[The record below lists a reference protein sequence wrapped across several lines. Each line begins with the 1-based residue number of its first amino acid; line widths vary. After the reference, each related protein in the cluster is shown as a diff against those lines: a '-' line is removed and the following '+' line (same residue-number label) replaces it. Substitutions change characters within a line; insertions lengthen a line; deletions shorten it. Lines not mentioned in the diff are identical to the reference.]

1 MRKRIA
7 LLLGLFV
14 ACFTMACAEVDTPTT
29 EREESVPNATSVS
42 QRASETNATW
52 LVMVYS
58 DADDEVL
65 ETDMFI
71 DINEMELIG
80 SSDKVTMVAQID
92 RHEDIFDEDWHNTR
106 RYLITQDDNLEV
118 INSELVADLGE
129 QNMADPQT
137 LVDFVTWSIQTYP
150 AQRYA
155 LILSDHGMGW
165 VGGWS
170 DPNPGNPGPDGLE
183 ITSGGDLLLLNEID
197 DALGTIRQ
205 QTGIDR
211 LDLVGFDAC
220 LMGHL
225 EVATAVAPHA
235 NIMIASQ
242 EVEPAMGWAYAA
254 FLDELVQ
261 NPAMDGPKLARAIVN
276 SYIRKD
282 IRITDDT
289 ARNRLIQEN
298 WESPNNITQDDVV
311 TSFFDDVTLSAYDL
325 TALPPFM
332 QAFDTFI
339 VALTNTP
346 QRTVAQAAQNAQRF
360 ENVFAEE
367 KSPYIDLLN
376 FANILADENNANQAL
391 VTATDTLRTT
401 LDEFVIAHQHGPS
414 RPGANGVSIHFP
426 NSALYQSSIA
436 GAPVYAQIS
445 QRFTQ
450 DYRWDDFLAFHYFQ
464 TPLGDIPD
472 TTQAITAPGASEI
485 TVSDIALSA
494 ETISTAQSS
503 TLSTSVTGEN
513 IGFVYSFTGYYNAET
528 DTIQVVDRDYIDA
541 GKTRKVDGVY
551 YPNWQGSDIEIE
563 FEWEPILYSIDDGL
577 GTMAP
582 VLLDPQDYG
591 TTRGYPTYTVEG
603 RFTSSNGKSREAR
616 LFFKKGEL
624 LKVLSLGNSR
634 SASTPRVITPRA
646 GDTFTIYNL
655 IIDVHSD
662 DENAPVE
669 YRYEEGDTLTFG
681 DTKWTIAE
689 YAAPTGDYIVGIQ
702 ADDMDGNRYE
712 NYAVITVDE

>member
-1 MRKRIA
+1 MNMRKFAVYTLIVS
-7 LLLGLFV
+7 LINFTV
-14 ACFTMACAEVDTPTT
+14 ACADLESDTTTPQPTSIVEIT
-29 EREESVPNATSVS
+29 PAP
-42 QRASETNATW
+42 ETNW

-65 ETDMFI
+65 ESDMFI

-80 SSDKVTMVAQID
+80 STDNVTMVAQID
-92 RHEDIFDEDWHNTR
+92 RHEDFLDDDWHNTR
-106 RYLITQDDNLEV
+106 RYHITQDNDLDT

-137 LVDFVTWSIQTYP
+137 LIDFVTWSIQTYP

-165 VGGWS
+165 IGGWS

-205 QTGIDR
+205 QTGIERFDI
-211 LDLVGFDAC
+211 VGFDAC

-225 EVATAVAPHA
+225 EVAVAIAPHA
-235 NIMIASQ
+235 DIMVASQ

-254 FLDELVQ
+254 FLDELAKD
-261 NPAMDGPKLARAIVN
+261 PTMDGTQLARNIVTT
-276 SYIRKD
+276 YIEQD
-282 IRITDDT
+282 IRITDDN
-289 ARNRLIQEN
+289 ARSRLIQEN
-298 WESPNNITQDDVV
+298 WESPDGITQKDVI
-311 TSFFDDVTLSAYDL
+311 TSFSDDVTLSAYDL
-325 TALPPFM
+325 TSLPTFM
-332 QAFDTFI
+332 QTFDTFI
-339 VALTNTP
+339 VALTDTK
-346 QRTVAQAAQNAQRF
+346 QRAVAQAARNAQRF
-360 ENVFAEE
+360 ENIFEGDH
-367 KSPYIDLLN
+367 SPYIDLHN
-376 FANILADENNANQAL
+376 FSSILADSNPNNTPLIEASTNLNA
-391 VTATDTLRTT
+391 AI
-401 LDEFVIAHQHGPS
+401 DELIITNKQGPS
-414 RPGANGVSIHFP
+414 RPGANGISIHFP
-426 NSALYQSSIA
+426 TSAIFESSIA
-436 GAPVYAQIS
+436 GATVYNQIS
-445 QRFTQ
+445 QRFANEH
-450 DYRWDDFLAFHYFQ
+450 RWDDFLAFHYYK
-464 TPLGDIPD
+464 TPLGEKPAADD
-472 TTQAITAPGASEI
+472 TLSPPGASDI

-494 ETISTAQSS
+494 DTISTADSS
-503 TLSTSVTGEN
+503 TLSASVSGEN
-513 IGFVYSFTGYYNAET
+513 IGFVYSFTGYYNAEN

-541 GKTRKVDGVY
+541 GKTRTVDGVY
-551 YPNWQGSDIEIE
+551 YPNWQDTDIEIE
-563 FEWEPILYSIDDGL
+563 FEWEPILYSIDDGR
-577 GTMAP
+577 GSVAA

-603 RFTSSNGKSREAR
+603 RYTSANGKSREAR

-655 IIDVHSD
+655 IIDLHSD

-681 DTKWTIAE
+681 DTKWSIAE
-689 YAAPTGDYIVGIQ
+689 YTAPTGDYVVGIQ

-712 NYAVITVDE
+712 NYSVITVDE